1 MLDELKFGEFIT
13 VMRKREKIKLR
24 SFSQMLSLSPAY
36 VSTMENGKRPAPSLE
51 IQQKIA
57 KLLNLSAEE
66 SAIMYDLAAKTKRRS
81 TLPAD
86 IIMYIEE
93 DHTLLSFL
101 RKAKS
106 LGYTGADLLK
116 LI

>member
-36 VSTMENGKRPAPSLE
+36 ISSMESGRRPAPSLE
-51 IQQKIA
+51 NQKKIA
-57 KLLNLSAEE
+57 QVLNLSTSECE
-66 SAIMYDLAAKTKRRS
+66 IMYDLAAKTKKRN
-81 TLPAD
+81 TLPTD
-86 IIMYIEE
+86 VVIYIEE
-93 DHTLLSFL
+93 DYVLLSFL